1 MQLNDKIGKSKRRH
15 QDQEKRIAQLI
26 EEEGEGKSLLFQLH
40 AQAKIQRKDLISL
53 QKEFQELSQVQ
64 LDIQTTL
71 GSAVD
76 GANESIITMNEQWD
90 QKLKERED
98 EDSELSDSDEDDD
111 DEDDDDSELDSDEE
125 SEIRIKKEKEKN
137 KKKKQI
143 AEQKQNE
150 KSLIQQKLNIG
161 QMQRDTLR
169 MLAMPLMIDD
179 ASGLQKVVGLLLNF
193 GESAVRLTK
202 VE

>member
-1 MQLNDKIGKSKRRH
+1 MLTYVKSKRRY
-15 QDQEKRIAQLI
+15 QDQERRIAQLI

-76 GANESIITMNEQWD
+76 GANEQIITMNEQWD

-98 EDSELSDSDEDDD
+98 DDSELSDSDEDD
-111 DEDDDDSELDSDEE
+111 DEDDDDSELDSVEE
-125 SEIRIKKEKEKN
+125 SEIRINKEKEKN